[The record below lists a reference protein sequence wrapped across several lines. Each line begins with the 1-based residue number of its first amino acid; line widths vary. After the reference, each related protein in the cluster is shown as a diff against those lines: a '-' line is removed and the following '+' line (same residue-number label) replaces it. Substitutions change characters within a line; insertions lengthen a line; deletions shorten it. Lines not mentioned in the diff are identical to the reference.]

1 MHCGDAEALA
11 IIDKQVTEFCLT
23 EAARIGQN
31 SLKNGLKV
39 AWRTGDRAEYL
50 GGSGLSLQCLGKVLP
65 SLGKFVP
72 VFLNCAEAVGG
83 RIHLFEIPNV
93 LRPGRCGQGYHQRP
107 RAVCRGTVRPSI
119 LAVWRLMTSS
129 SMPRPEGRREPRP
142 RGGSR
147 GLSASSKAAQPD
159 SEQFRSSPR
168 TFQTIWRMLPWR
180 WGLRWRRKNKKIDT
194 PPNAQT

>member
-65 SLGKFVP
+65 SLGKFVS
-72 VFLNCAEAVGG
+72 VFFELLLQIGTRLTHPTKRAFSTSLFDHSRQLRAG
-83 RIHLFEIPNV
+83 R
-93 LRPGRCGQGYHQRP
+93 
-107 RAVCRGTVRPSI
+107 
-119 LAVWRLMTSS
+119 
-129 SMPRPEGRREPRP
+129 
-142 RGGSR
+142 
-147 GLSASSKAAQPD
+147 
-159 SEQFRSSPR
+159 
-168 TFQTIWRMLPWR
+168 
-180 WGLRWRRKNKKIDT
+180 
-194 PPNAQT
+194 